1 MVFQRRKE
9 CFDSFHENSMA
20 CAFKRSGYVIR
31 VVLHVTV
38 INAIHVFYNQFT
50 LKDLENV
57 W

>member
-1 MVFQRRKE
+1 
-9 CFDSFHENSMA
+9 MA
-20 CAFKRSGYVIR
+20 CAFKRSDYVIR
-31 VVLHVTV
+31 VVLPVTV

>member
-20 CAFKRSGYVIR
+20 CAFKRSDYVIG

-50 LKDLENV
+50 LKHLENV